1 MVCVPNKAYSEATSM
16 YNKYIGNNLTY
27 LEKWVADLKVTWSII
42 LICFF
47 IAFVVGYYFLIKF
60 IFYKI

>member
-1 MVCVPNKAYSEATSM
+1 MVCVPNKAYTEATSY
-16 YNKYIGNNLTY
+16 YNKYVGNNLTY

-47 IAFVVGYYFLIKF
+47 ISF
-60 IFYKI
+60 IIG